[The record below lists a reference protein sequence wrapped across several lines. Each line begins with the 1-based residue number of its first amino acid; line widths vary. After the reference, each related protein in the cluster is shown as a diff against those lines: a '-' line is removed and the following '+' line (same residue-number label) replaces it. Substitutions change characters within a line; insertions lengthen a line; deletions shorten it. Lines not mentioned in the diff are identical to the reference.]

1 MRVSLVCQPLVFNN
15 KTSGPAVSRLGRP
28 NLNVSDTPH
37 TRVNQMSL
45 LQNPIVRR
53 TVHKYTPESKFQI
66 RDAFEDIRDEIRIIE
81 DGF

>member
-1 MRVSLVCQPLVFNN
+1 M
-15 KTSGPAVSRLGRP
+15 
-28 NLNVSDTPH
+28 NVSDTPH

-53 TVHKYTPESKFQI
+53 TVQKYTPESKFQI

-81 DGF
+81 GGF